1 MSIIRKRELQS
12 MTKEELLKKLK
23 DLELELIKER
33 AKKYG
38 QGVSIKTKE
47 IRRTIARIKTLLNLK
62 YNYKV

>member
-1 MSIIRKRELQS
+1 MSIIRKRELQN

-23 DLELELIKER
+23 DLELELIKEK

-47 IRRTIARIKTLLNLK
+47 IKKTIARIKTLLSSK
-62 YNYKV
+62 YNYKI